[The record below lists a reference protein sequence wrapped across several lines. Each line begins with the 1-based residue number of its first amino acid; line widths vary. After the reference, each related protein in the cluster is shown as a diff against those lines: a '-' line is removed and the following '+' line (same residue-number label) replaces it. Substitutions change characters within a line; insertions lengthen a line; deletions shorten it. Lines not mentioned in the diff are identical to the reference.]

1 MRDDFKQPLATQ
13 PSTGPTDSVTPEPA
27 MPITQQPINGQSSGL
42 VQPKRFGGPFFVKI
56 IAIIAVI
63 IASVMIASIIWY
75 NVQLSSP
82 SDDTAQL
89 TIVKITP
96 GTSPDQ
102 IGNDLKEKGL
112 IRSTFAFNLYTRLT
126 DTRGSLQAGT
136 YRLSPGESTSEIV
149 EHLTNGKVDE
159 FSITFYPGATLAE
172 HREALLLA
180 DFEESEIDAAFA
192 ATYDSPIFNGK
203 PASADLEGY
212 IYGETYQ
219 LGTGATVNDILQ
231 FSFDEYARVIAENKL
246 VESFKARGLSL
257 FDGITLASIVQRE
270 ALTSDDQKQVAQV
283 FYTRLGMGM
292 QLGSDVTFIY
302 AAEKLGVEPIST
314 LDSPYNTRI
323 NVGLPPGPIASP
335 GLSALM
341 ATANPAQGDYVYF
354 VAGDDGRTYFGRTIE
369 EHERNIAKHCTVEC
383 NKP

>member
-1 MRDDFKQPLATQ
+1 MRDDFKQPIAAQ
-13 PSTGPTDSVTPEPA
+13 PPTSPTDSVTPEPA
-27 MPITQQPINGQSSGL
+27 MPITQQPINGQPSGL
-42 VQPKRFGGPFFVKI
+42 VQTKRFGGPFFVKI
-56 IAIIAVI
+56 AAVMAVI
-63 IASVMIASIIWY
+63 VAGVMIASIIWY

-89 TIVKITP
+89 TVVKINS
-96 GTSPDQ
+96 GTSPTQ

-136 YRLSPGESTSEIV
+136 YRLSPGESTPEIV

-180 DFEESEIDAAFA
+180 DFEASEIDAAFA
-192 ATYDSPIFNGK
+192 ATYDSPIFEGK

-219 LGTGATVNDILQ
+219 LGTGATVSDILQ
-231 FSFDEYARVIAENKL
+231 FSFDEYARVIEANNL
-246 VESFKARGLSL
+246 AESFKARGLNL
-257 FDGITLASIVQRE
+257 FEGITLASIVQRE

-335 GLSALM
+335 GLSALL

-354 VAGDDGRTYFGRTIE
+354 VAGDDGKTYFGRTIE
-369 EHERNIAKHCTVEC
+369 EHERNISEHCTVEC